1 MTTPVF
7 FEGIIKILF
16 VCVIITAAY
25 IITTKNLITLVRVYA
40 LQSLT
45 LVTIALTLYWYEGIG
60 ILLAIAIITLVF
72 KVIIIPYFIATVQ
85 EKIRIKRDIEFHFLS
100 PTSSL
105 LISLA
110 LMLLVYIT
118 LSRILVDPLTKGS
131 IGTPFFFGAVI
142 GISLILMGM
151 MVTFSRKKAITKVLG
166 YLSMENGVLL
176 FGLFVTELPFI
187 IEFLIIIDLV
197 ILILLTTILTV
208 GIDSTLEEYH
218 NRLHRFYLWGEQ
230 EESP

>member
-1 MTTPVF
+1 MTESVF

-16 VCVIITAAY
+16 ACIIITAAY

-40 LQSLT
+40 LQSFA
-45 LVTIALTLYWYEGIG
+45 LVAIALMLYWYEGIA
-60 ILLAIAIITLVF
+60 ILLAIAIITLIF
-72 KVIIIPYFIATVQ
+72 KVIIIPYFIATIQ

-118 LSRILVDPLTKGS
+118 LSRILVDPLAKGS

-187 IEFLIIIDLV
+187 IEFLIVIDLV

-218 NRLHRFYLWGEQ
+218 NRLHRFYLWEEQ